1 MIILLLILCAVIGY
15 LLGSINSA
23 VIVGK
28 VFYKKDVR
36 EYGSKNAGLTNTLRV
51 FDKKAAV
58 MVLVGDIL
66 KGVMACV
73 IGSLISPQY
82 GLIIG
87 GLMAVIGHNWPLY
100 FKFKGGKGVL
110 TSATVI
116 LMFDWKIGLIVLG
129 IFIIIVAITKY
140 VSLGSI
146 LASTSLVIFAI
157 IMGKDIVFIAVSI
170 ILASLI
176 IYRHKQ
182 NVKRLLKG
190 EENKLQF
197 NKGKKSDS

>member
-1 MIILLLILCAVIGY
+1 MTILLLILCAVIGY

-58 MVLVGDIL
+58 MVLIGDIL
-66 KGVMACV
+66 KGVMACI

-146 LASTSLVIFAI
+146 MAATSLVVFAV
-157 IMGKDIVFIAVSI
+157 IMGKDIVFISVSI

-182 NVKRLLKG
+182 NIQRLLKG
-190 EENKLQF
+190 EENKLHF

>member
-1 MIILLLILCAVIGY
+1 MTILLLILCAVIGY

-36 EYGSKNAGLTNTLRV
+36 DYGSKNAGLTNTLRV

-58 MVLVGDIL
+58 MVLIGDIL
-66 KGVMACV
+66 KGVIACI

-129 IFIIIVAITKY
+129 VFIIIVAITKY

-146 LASTSLVIFAI
+146 LASTSLVVFAI
-157 IMGKDIVFIAVSI
+157 ITGKDIIFITVSI

-176 IYRHKQ
+176 IYRHNK
-182 NVKRLLKG
+182 NIKRLIKG
-190 EENKLQF
+190 EENKLHF
-197 NKGKKSDS
+197 NKGKKHDS